1 MKPPTRFHSFPTKDR
16 HLFVQ
21 FWVDMQSSQNEGFS
35 SGFWSP
41 KMGQT
46 IIRMS
51 SWWVVGILAG
61 SWVDP
66 KDHNLLPSNEDLC
79 GIEAARAAG
88 LCAQRLAQQQG
99 ATAAKCAED
108 AGDFKGGVGWVGW
121 IGWVSGRGDEEK
133 FCLFWFLY
141 IVDINDINLITFRFI
156 KIVLPFGTFLGV
168 KRPSIWHTW
177 KIHGCN
183 SLSLLKREHERW
195 ESK

>member
-121 IGWVSGRGDEEK
+121 IGWVSGRGGEEK
-133 FCLFWFLY
+133 ILF
-141 IVDINDINLITFRFI
+141 
-156 KIVLPFGTFLGV
+156 VLVFVYCGH
-168 KRPSIWHTW
+168 KRHKFDNFQIYQNCSAFWYLFSGEKAFNFTHLEDSW
-177 KIHGCN
+177 M
-183 SLSLLKREHERW
+183 
-195 ESK
+195 